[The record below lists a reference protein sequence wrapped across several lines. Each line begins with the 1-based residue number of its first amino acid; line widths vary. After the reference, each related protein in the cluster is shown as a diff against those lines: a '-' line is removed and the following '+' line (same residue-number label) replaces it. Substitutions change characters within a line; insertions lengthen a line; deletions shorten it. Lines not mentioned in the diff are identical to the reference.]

1 MRFKLGIIL
10 VFSFFRTLLAV
21 EPFEVAEKKAI
32 KENKPLMIF
41 FMGSGWCHWCEE
53 MKKKILSKRD
63 FLRNVENDFIILEVD
78 FPRGIGK
85 KKNEMTYKKRFGVG
99 RYPTVVIYDPRTD
112 RLFRESG
119 FRDISPKEY
128 AIRLKEKFFEN
139 NFEGLHIGKGGLWG
153 MNMNKDLDISS
164 KEQISKS
171 TRYVKG
177 RKADLLMER
186 QGVDKTN
193 YDEIASAP
201 TKPIYEWIHKSF
213 EKDPLNESQ
222 ETSVRSVR
230 RVPETNEKE
239 GTELAKEVKFRSLRK
254 EPEIRWEKYP
264 KGALS
269 KSKSFTKKIKK
280 VEAKIIRIGFGG
292 TWWVFKSR

>member
-1 MRFKLGIIL
+1 
-10 VFSFFRTLLAV
+10 
-21 EPFEVAEKKAI
+21 
-32 KENKPLMIF
+32 
-41 FMGSGWCHWCEE
+41 
-53 MKKKILSKRD
+53 
-63 FLRNVENDFIILEVD
+63 
-78 FPRGIGK
+78 
-85 KKNEMTYKKRFGVG
+85 
-99 RYPTVVIYDPRTD
+99 
-112 RLFRESG
+112 
-119 FRDISPKEY
+119 
-128 AIRLKEKFFEN
+128 
-139 NFEGLHIGKGGLWG
+139 

-186 QGVDKTN
+186 QGVEKTN

-201 TKPIYEWIHKSF
+201 TKPIYEWIQKSF
-213 EKDPLNESQ
+213 DKDPLNESQ

-292 TWWVFKSR
+292 TWWVFKSP